1 MISTTSWIG
10 VTAIL
15 VAITTTS
22 LPFCHGF
29 APSVLWSVR
38 YGSGTQHPSGVPE
51 SRRSMVSTS
60 TSSSSSPV
68 PKYPVQRG
76 EELDSRKIVKS
87 ARQHLTAIRLNHIL
101 FASEEMALQTL
112 HELRM
117 AALAF
122 DELAFQVSNCPI
134 TREERG
140 HVGWVSVLEDDESN
154 KNNDDDDSTTN
165 NDHLDLILPPDA
177 RKKVVR
183 MNTKVSENVVVV
195 VLVVAEGEPTA

>member
-1 MISTTSWIG
+1 
-10 VTAIL
+10 
-15 VAITTTS
+15 
-22 LPFCHGF
+22 
-29 APSVLWSVR
+29 
-38 YGSGTQHPSGVPE
+38 
-51 SRRSMVSTS
+51 
-60 TSSSSSPV
+60 
-68 PKYPVQRG
+68 
-76 EELDSRKIVKS
+76 
-87 ARQHLTAIRLNHIL
+87 
-101 FASEEMALQTL
+101 MALQTL

-195 VLVVAEGEPTA
+195 LVVAEGEPTA